1 VGVELLLFDFISL
14 QILTQLQKVL
24 IESAE
29 RLPGAN
35 IFEQGFGKLNL
46 IGAYL
51 LFLPTSPPS
60 NRIIT

>member
-1 VGVELLLFDFISL
+1 M
-14 QILTQLQKVL
+14 QIL

-46 IGAYL
+46 IGAY
-51 LFLPTSPPS
+51 P
-60 NRIIT
+60 IT